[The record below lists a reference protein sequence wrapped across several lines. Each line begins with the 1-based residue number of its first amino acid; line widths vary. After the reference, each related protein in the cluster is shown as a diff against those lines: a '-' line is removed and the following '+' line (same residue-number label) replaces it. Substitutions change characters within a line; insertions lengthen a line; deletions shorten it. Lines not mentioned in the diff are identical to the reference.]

1 MSTSTATLT
10 LGPANSPIVLPVR
23 KFSTEQ
29 YLQMIDAGMWDNGE
43 RVELLE
49 GYIVPMTPGGP
60 EHSYA
65 FLGLN
70 RIFAAALPHFH
81 VAIQVTLNLSPG
93 NVFDPDLMLLKQR
106 ESLKTSLP
114 RPEDVVLLLESAHSS
129 LRHDQQVKLPLYAA
143 AGIPEYWIL
152 DLKSKRLLVHRDPVA
167 EGYREVRTLE
177 ASDSIAP
184 LALPQLVVRVADFF
198 A

>member
-1 MSTSTATLT
+1 MTTSTATLT

-23 KFSTEQ
+23 KLTTEE
-29 YLQMIDAGMWDNGE
+29 YLQMIDAGMWENGE

-49 GYIVPMTPGGP
+49 GYIVPMAPGGP
-60 EHSYA
+60 EHGYA
-65 FLGLN
+65 FLNLAD
-70 RIFAAALPHFH
+70 IFKPATPQFRLG
-81 VAIQVTLNLSPG
+81 IQITLNLSPG

-114 RPEDVVLLLESAHSS
+114 RPDDVVLLIESAHSS

-152 DLKSKRLLVHRDPVA
+152 DLKAKRLLVHRDPMGEA
-167 EGYREVRTLE
+167 YQDERTLGVN
-177 ASDSIAP
+177 DSIAP
-184 LALPQLVVRVADFF
+184 LALPQMTIKVADFF